1 MFLLLSIDVFL
12 LKKYY
17 GSDYVAFYA
26 IGIKLITILSV
37 VMISFNINASQQI
50 AEFFASGTKQQIQV
64 LTRKTA
70 KKIFLINLGISAFIV
85 VFLNE
90 ILMTFGEAYLYIK
103 QAIYVLL
110 FAQLFA
116 SAFGMVPVYLNMTGR
131 GKIYQLILLVAL
143 LLNGA
148 LNMILIPKF
157 NVMGAAY
164 TFALT
169 VMFWNIVVTLYVYK
183 KDKINLFLH

>member
-1 MFLLLSIDVFL
+1 
-12 LKKYY
+12 
-17 GSDYVAFYA
+17 
-26 IGIKLITILSV
+26 
-37 VMISFNINASQQI
+37 MISFNINASQQI